1 MIHGLVCFK
10 SRPCIFFLLIN
21 NYSYIDPPKNIGYD
35 FDKILHIFLL
45 ILGVGK

>member
-1 MIHGLVCFK
+1 MVLSVL
-10 SRPCIFFLLIN
+10 SQDRVYFLLIN
-21 NYSYIDPPKNIGYD
+21 NYSYLITPKKIGYN

>member
-1 MIHGLVCFK
+1 MVLSSFRIKTVY
-10 SRPCIFFLLIN
+10 IFLLIN
-21 NYSYIDPPKNIGYD
+21 IYSYLLTPKKIGYN